1 MTLSIPMA
9 ARVGGAAMSVR
20 EAAWPDVAAP
30 GAAAAWLAEVA
41 QVAQAAVAAWPAAA
55 ARAAAAAVQSR
66 FAATA
71 AAIRGKRLS
80 TVLATATLV
89 VTACALPAKI
99 AGPAPRTV

>member
-9 ARVGGAAMSVR
+9 APVGGAATSVR

-41 QVAQAAVAAWPAAA
+41 QAAEAAWPAAA

-71 AAIRGKRLS
+71 AAIRGKHLS

-99 AGPAPRTV
+99 AGPVPRTV